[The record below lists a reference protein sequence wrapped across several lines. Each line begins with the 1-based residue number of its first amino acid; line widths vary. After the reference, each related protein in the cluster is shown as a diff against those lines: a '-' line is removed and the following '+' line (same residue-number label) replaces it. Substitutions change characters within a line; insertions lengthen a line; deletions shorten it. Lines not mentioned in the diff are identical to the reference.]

1 MKYFNVSQ
9 LILRIAAGGMMLTH
23 GYPKFLK
30 VINGNFSFGD
40 PIGLGEEVSLV
51 LAVFAEFICSIL
63 VVLGFYTRLATV
75 PLIFTMLVAV
85 FLVNGSDP
93 FSKQELG
100 LMYAAMFTAIGL
112 MGPGK
117 FSIDSARGNRKY

>member
-1 MKYFNVSQ
+1 MKYFNLSQ
-9 LILRIAAGGMMLTH
+9 LILRIAGGAMMLTH

-30 VINGNFSFGD
+30 LINGDFAFGD

-63 VVLGFYTRLATV
+63 IVLGLFTRWATI

-85 FLVNGSDP
+85 FIVHGSDP
-93 FSKQELG
+93 FSNKELG
-100 LMYAAMFTAIGL
+100 LMYAAMFIVIGL

-117 FSIDSARGNRKY
+117 FSVDSLRGRRK